1 MEYNASHNDIFYCK
15 EFKLK
20 LANYLKENKLTQE
33 QFLKKMENHTGKSIS
48 QGGLSKYIQSKRT
61 PRKEEMLMIYEAS
74 QGAVQ
79 PNDFY
84 LD

>member
-1 MEYNASHNDIFYCK
+1 M
-15 EFKLK
+15 K

-33 QFLKKMENHTGKSIS
+33 QFLKKMDSYTGKSIS

-74 QGAVQ
+74 EGAVQ